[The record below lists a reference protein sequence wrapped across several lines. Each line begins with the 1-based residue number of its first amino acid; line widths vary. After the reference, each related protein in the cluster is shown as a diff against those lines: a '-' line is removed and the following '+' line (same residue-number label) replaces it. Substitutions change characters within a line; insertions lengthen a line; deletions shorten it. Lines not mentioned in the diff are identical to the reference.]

1 MKKVNFRSIYFFVG
15 LLSLTVW
22 FTAFG
27 AAFFVTD
34 AQQQQSTQNS
44 NGQQRPREANAQQTP
59 PTNKPSPNNPP
70 ATTATPP
77 EVEEDNET
85 IIVESDIVNLS
96 VRVVDRNGRIV
107 SDVNPKEFKVFENNA
122 EQKIEFVSKEDVP
135 INYGLVV
142 DNSGSLRPQLLKV
155 IESGKILID
164 ANKPEDATFIIRF
177 ISSDK
182 IEVLQDFTKSKDELN
197 EALED
202 KMFIEPGQTAIR
214 DAVMLAAE
222 KASDYEKGK
231 RLEEKTRRALILVTD
246 GEDRDSYFKDEELF
260 RVLREAD
267 VQIYPIGFVNDL
279 SKDEGFIKKSPRDKA
294 IKFLERL
301 AQETGGK
308 AYFPTSLEELPEIAR
323 AINNELRTQFV
334 IAYTP
339 TNTAR
344 DGSFR
349 PIKVT
354 IADDPKRGKR
364 IPVTKPGYTRPKS

>member
-1 MKKVNFRSIYFFVG
+1 MKKVSFRSICFFAG
-15 LLSLTVW
+15 FFSLTVW
-22 FTAFG
+22 FAAFG
-27 AAFFVTD
+27 ATFFAID
-34 AQQQQSTQNS
+34 AQQQSAQNS

-59 PTNKPSPNNPP
+59 PASKPSPRVSP
-70 ATTATPP
+70 TTSGEVVVQDE
-77 EVEEDNET
+77 EVET
-85 IIVESDIVNLS
+85 VESDIVNLS

-155 IESGKILID
+155 IETGKILID

-182 IEVLQDFTKSKDELN
+182 IEVLQDFTKSKTELN

-222 KASDYEKGK
+222 KASEYEKGK
-231 RLEEKTRRALILVTD
+231 RLEEKTRRALILITD
-246 GEDRDSYFKDEELF
+246 GEDRDSYYKDEELF

-279 SKDEGFIKKSPRDKA
+279 DKAEGFIKKSPRDKA

-308 AYFPTSLEELPEIAR
+308 AYFPNSLEELPEIAR

-354 IADDPKRGKR
+354 IVDDPKRGKR